1 MGPGQNTL
9 LGETAPPTSQFVR
22 FYYYFADK
30 PWLPMADNIV
40 VGYGNGVQMFQRR
53 AIIEID
59 KANYHSITAFYLL
72 TFNNLLTFT
81 S

>member
-1 MGPGQNTL
+1 
-9 LGETAPPTSQFVR
+9 
-22 FYYYFADK
+22 
-30 PWLPMADNIV
+30 MADNIV

-59 KANYHSITAFYLL
+59 KVNDHSVTAFYLL

>member
-1 MGPGQNTL
+1 MKGPPPLKITRTL
-9 LGETAPPTSQFVR
+9 F
-22 FYYYFADK
+22 YYFAEK

-59 KANYHSITAFYLL
+59 KANYHSVTAFYLL